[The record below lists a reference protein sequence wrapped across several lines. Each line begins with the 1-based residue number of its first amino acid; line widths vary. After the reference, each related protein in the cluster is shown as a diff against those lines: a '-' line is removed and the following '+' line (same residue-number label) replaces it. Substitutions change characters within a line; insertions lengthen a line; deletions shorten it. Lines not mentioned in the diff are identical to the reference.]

1 MRDNP
6 GQTGQAVRRARR
18 GEEGEIRLQHRD
30 QSCILVN
37 TSQHII
43 EHLAEKTDR
52 IGPLRPGNYI
62 VRAGV
67 GEGCPL
73 SKIADAESVDAGQ
86 VAEGEEIEIGDLFVP
101 PDFRAGK

>member
-1 MRDNP
+1 
-6 GQTGQAVRRARR
+6 
-18 GEEGEIRLQHRD
+18 
-30 QSCILVN
+30 VN

-43 EHLAEKTDR
+43 EHLAEKTR
-52 IGPLRPGNYI
+52 PHSLRPGNYI

-67 GEGCPL
+67 GEGSPL

-101 PDFRAGK
+101 PDFRADK